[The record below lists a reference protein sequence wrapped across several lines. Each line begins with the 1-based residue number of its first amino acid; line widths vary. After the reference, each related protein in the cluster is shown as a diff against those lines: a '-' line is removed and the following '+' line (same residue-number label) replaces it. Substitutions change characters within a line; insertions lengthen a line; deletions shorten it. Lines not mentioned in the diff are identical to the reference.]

1 MFYTTRW
8 ANKIK
13 ILDKLHSEVPI
24 AAMYRTIIIIIELS
38 MTTPL
43 RGRRRGMVVNAARF
57 GLVWLDPTCWSAE
70 LRWRDRTTHK
80 DGEALNN

>member
-43 RGRRRGMVVNAARF
+43 RGRRRGMVVNA
-57 GLVWLDPTCWSAE
+57 C
-70 LRWRDRTTHK
+70 
-80 DGEALNN
+80 